1 MKLPWQKDDKTSAQE
16 ASNAASPSSEEPE
29 VTYSKGYTP
38 PKGRPTP
45 TRHEREIAKGVV
57 RDPNRGNDAKR
68 RQRRKELKASM
79 SKDEWKAYKKKEKQ
93 EIRERNRV
101 AQKRMESGD
110 EQYLLPRDKGE
121 VRRFV
126 RNWVDSQRFL
136 TEWVMPFALILLLF
150 TFLGGSN
157 PTFANVTSIAAMAFI
172 AVFAIEGITIG
183 RRCNN
188 AVRLKFPQT
197 TEAGFGLG
205 FYAYSRASQPRKWRT
220 PRPQVERGAKV

>member
-1 MKLPWQKDDKTSAQE
+1 MKLPWQKDNKTSDK
-16 ASNAASPSSEEPE
+16 AAAHAGAEDTEHPE
-29 VTYSKGYTP
+29 VTYPKGFTP

-45 TRHEREIAKGVV
+45 KRHDQEIAKGVI
-57 RDPNRGNDAKR
+57 RDPNRASDPQR
-68 RQRRKELKASM
+68 RERRKELKASM
-79 SKDEWKAYKKKEKQ
+79 SKEEWKAYKKKERQ
-93 EIRERNRV
+93 EIRERNQV
-101 AQKRMESGD
+101 AQKRMESGE

-150 TFLGGSN
+150 TFLGSSN
-157 PTFANVTSIAAMAFI
+157 PTFANITSIVAMAFI
-172 AVFAIEGITIG
+172 AVFALEGIFLG

-188 AVRLKFPQT
+188 AVRLKFPNT

-205 FYAYSRASQPRKWRT
+205 FYAYSRATQPRKWRT
-220 PRPQVERGAKV
+220 PRPQVERGASV